1 MKEQHG
7 KETDPITSGN
17 QMTNDEIAGRDQEAA
32 PDTSDKHD
40 KATSKKTDT
49 KQSDDSSGD
58 QPDLSHEEDD
68 ASDVEESDASNQ
80 EK

>member
-1 MKEQHG
+1 MKEQHD

-32 PDTSDKHD
+32 PDTRDKQG
-40 KATSKKTDT
+40 KATSQKADT
-49 KQSDDSSGD
+49 EKSDDASGD
-58 QPDLSHEEDD
+58 QPDLSHEADD
-68 ASDVEESDASNQ
+68 ASDVEDTDASNQ